1 MSTTERLLPLE
12 NLVSA
17 DDWSWA
23 LKARR
28 VAREV
33 IRPVIDQD
41 FEARHFRHEVVPAL
55 AAEGLLGLHIN
66 GYGCAGA
73 GPVAY
78 GLVCQEIEAV
88 DSGWRTFL
96 SVQGS
101 LAMSAIAKF
110 GSEEQ
115 KNEYLPRMAAGE
127 AIGCFALT
135 EPAGGSDPAA
145 MTTTAVRDGDDW
157 LITGTK
163 RWIGLAN
170 LADVAVVWARTDEG
184 VRGFIVPT
192 DTPGYT
198 ATPIENK
205 FAMRASVQ
213 CEIEFDNVRV
223 PESLRLPAAEGLKAP
238 FGCLNEARFGIAWG
252 VTGVIRDCIDV
263 ATEYSQNRML
273 FGEPLAGKQITQ
285 DKLARMFIS
294 YETSVL
300 LALHLAGLKAKGAVD
315 PVQISVAKYNNTRA
329 AIDAARVTREILG
342 GDGVTSDYPVMRHM
356 ANLEAVRTYEGTDEV
371 HSLIIGRAL
380 TGLSAF

>member
-28 VAREV
+28 VAQEV

-41 FEARHFRHEVVPAL
+41 FEAKHFRNEVVPAL

-78 GLVCQEIEAV
+78 GLACQEIEAV

-115 KNEYLPRMAAGE
+115 KNEYLPRMATGE

-157 LITGTK
+157 VITGTK

-170 LADVAVVWARTDEG
+170 LADVAVVWARTDQG

-213 CEIEFDNVRV
+213 CEIEFDGVRV

-263 ATEYSQNRML
+263 ATDYSQNRML
-273 FGEPLAGKQITQ
+273 FGQPLAAKQITQ
-285 DKLARMFIS
+285 DKLARMFVS

-315 PVQISVAKYNNTRA
+315 PVQISVAKYNNVRA

-380 TGLSAF
+380 TGHSAF